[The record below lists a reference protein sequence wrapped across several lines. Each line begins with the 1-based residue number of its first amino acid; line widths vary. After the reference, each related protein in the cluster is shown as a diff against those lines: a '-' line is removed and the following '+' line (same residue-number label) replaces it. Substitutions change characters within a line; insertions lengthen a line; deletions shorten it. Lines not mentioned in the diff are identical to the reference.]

1 LLIFAVKTKP
11 MFFQPRIGQHYQEGF
26 KGYRTLVLGVK
37 HHCILKQCPFYEDC
51 VIQRNCASY
60 DAKCPAYGDRYD
72 LRLSLSNQI
81 EIDAFLEEYDR
92 YPTYSYFTKLMLGK
106 TDDCTEAEKTAFWDQ
121 VAFANYLQYFCPSPQ
136 VPEYEEEGLTYRSED
151 WDAFQELLET
161 VQPEVLLVWN
171 SALKM
176 LLDKKI
182 ADGEIKG
189 LTHFDDF
196 RSETLTINR
205 YLYKVQP
212 KKMPKEL
219 FDDFRLAF
227 CLDDEATAA
236 RLMLNALQKAR
247 FRQFVPPE
255 DLKLTP
261 EMVEVAQPN
270 IWDKELMSYLIGK
283 LSAKQDF
290 DKLIGAFEPQLK
302 ELAINFR
309 CVSSFPLEIAD
320 SKAIDIGCE
329 LSELSWFDLGKVGS
343 LEDTEVVI
351 LYLTDANDTLKVY
364 LKALADN
371 KLCRVVLLLDVKDSD
386 KLLLDVVG
394 CPNLSSIV
402 EKGQALLLQFDG
414 VVHEKVSLEHG
425 KEKTYLRHKNLA
437 KGQSLRPSDYLSTK
451 MSKTELNNLVYSV
464 FKDSTC
470 VIATAKGDRDLVQ
483 LLEGLL
489 DRDFVCRQ
497 GKRLKAVK
505 GKAGQLLFYGLHRS
519 GLSWNDLER
528 LFADDNMAKNAN
540 ADKIAKVL
548 ENDSAA
554 VRYYKDLF
562 GL

>member
-1 LLIFAVKTKP
+1 
-11 MFFQPRIGQHYQEGF
+11 MFFQPRIGQHYHDGF
-26 KGYRTLVLGVK
+26 KGYRTFVLGVK

-51 VIQRNCASY
+51 VMQRNCASY
-60 DAKCPAYGDRYD
+60 DANCPAYGDHHD

-106 TDDCTEAEKTAFWDQ
+106 TDDCTEAEKTAFWEQ
-121 VAFANYLQYFCPSPQ
+121 MAFANYLQYFCPSPQ
-136 VPEYEEEGLTYRSED
+136 VPEYEEEGLIYRSED
-151 WDAFQELLET
+151 WDAFKELLEA
-161 VQPEVLLVWN
+161 VKPEVLLVWN
-171 SALKM
+171 AALKT

-182 ADGEIKG
+182 AEGEIKG

-205 YLYKVQP
+205 YLYKVRP
-212 KKMPKEL
+212 KKTPKEL
-219 FDDFRLAF
+219 FADFQLAF
-227 CLDDEATAA
+227 CLDDEATSA
-236 RLMLNALQKAR
+236 RFMLNALQKAR
-247 FRQFVPPE
+247 FRQFVTPE
-255 DLKLTP
+255 DLKLTS
-261 EMVEVAQPN
+261 EMVEAAQPN
-270 IWDKELMSYLIGK
+270 IWDNELMSFLIGK
-283 LSAKQDF
+283 LPAKQDLN
-290 DKLIGAFEPQLK
+290 KLVGAFEPQLK
-302 ELAINFR
+302 ELAQDFR
-309 CVSSFPLEIAD
+309 CASSFPLEIND
-320 SKAIDIGCE
+320 TKAINVGGE
-329 LSELSWFDLGKVGS
+329 LSELSWFNLGKVGS
-343 LEDTEVVI
+343 IEDTDVVI
-351 LYLTDANDTLKVY
+351 LYLTDANDTLKLC
-364 LKALADN
+364 LKALVDN
-371 KLCRVVLLLDVKDSD
+371 KLCHVLLLLDVKDSD

-394 CPNLSSIV
+394 CPNLCSIV

-414 VVHEKVSLEHG
+414 EVHEKVGLEQG

-437 KGQSLRPSDYLSTK
+437 KGQSLRPSEYLSAK

-489 DRDFVCRQ
+489 SRDFVCRQ

>member
-1 LLIFAVKTKP
+1 
-11 MFFQPRIGQHYQEGF
+11 M
-26 KGYRTLVLGVK
+26 
-37 HHCILKQCPFYEDC
+37 
-51 VIQRNCASY
+51 
-60 DAKCPAYGDRYD
+60 
-72 LRLSLSNQI
+72 RLSQSNQI
-81 EIDAFLEEYDR
+81 EIDAFLEVHDR

-106 TDDCTEAEKTAFWDQ
+106 TDDCTEAEKTAFWEQ

-136 VPEYEEEGLTYRSED
+136 VPEYKEDGLDYRAED
-151 WDAFQELLET
+151 WRAFQELLEA

-171 SALKM
+171 VALKT

-182 ADGEIKG
+182 VEGEIKG

-212 KKMPKEL
+212 KKTPNES
-219 FDDFRLAF
+219 FADFQKVF
-227 CLDDEATAA
+227 YLDGDEATAA

-247 FRQFVPPE
+247 FRQFVPSE
-255 DLKLTP
+255 DLKLTS
-261 EMVEVAQPN
+261 EMVEAAQPN
-270 IWDKELMSYLIGK
+270 IWDNELMSFLIGK
-283 LSAKQDF
+283 LPAKQDLN
-290 DKLIGAFEPQLK
+290 KLVGAFEPHLK
-302 ELAINFR
+302 ELAEDFR
-309 CVSSFPLEIAD
+309 CASSFPLEIAD
-320 SKAIDIGCE
+320 TKAIDVGGE

-343 LEDTEVVI
+343 FDDTDVAI
-351 LYLTDANDTLKVY
+351 LYLTDANDTLKTS
-364 LKALADN
+364 LKALVDN
-371 KLCRVVLLLDVKDSD
+371 KLCRVLLLLDVKDSD

-402 EKGQALLLQFDG
+402 EKGQALLVQFDG
-414 VVHEKVSLEHG
+414 EVHEKVGLEHG
-425 KEKTYLRHKNLA
+425 KEKTYLRCKNLA
-437 KGQSLRPSDYLSTK
+437 KGQSLRPSEYLSAK
-451 MSKTELNNLVYSV
+451 MSKTELNNLVYNV

-470 VIATAKGDRDLVQ
+470 VIATAKGERDLVQ

-489 DRDFVCRQ
+489 SRNFVCRH

>member
-1 LLIFAVKTKP
+1 MSIFAVKTKP
-11 MFFQPRIGQHYQEGF
+11 MFFQPRIGQHYLKGF

-51 VIQRNCASY
+51 VMQRNCASY
-60 DAKCPAYGDRYD
+60 DARCPSYGDRHD

-81 EIDAFLEEYDR
+81 EINAYLEEYDR

-106 TDDCTEAEKTAFWDQ
+106 TDDCTEAEKTAFWEQ
-121 VAFANYLQYFCPSPQ
+121 VAFANYLQYFRPSPQ
-136 VPEYEEEGLTYRSED
+136 VPGYKSGGLDYRIED
-151 WDAFQELLET
+151 WEAFLELLDML
-161 VQPEVLLVWN
+161 QPEVLLVWN
-171 SALKM
+171 DALKT
-176 LLDKKI
+176 LLDNKI
-182 ADGEIKG
+182 AEGEIKG
-189 LTHFDDF
+189 LIHFDDF

-205 YLYKVQP
+205 YLNKVQP
-212 KKMPKEL
+212 KKTPKEL
-219 FDDFRLAF
+219 FADFQLAF
-227 CLDDEATAA
+227 CLDDEAIAA

-261 EMVEVAQPN
+261 EMVETAQPN
-270 IWDKELMSYLIGK
+270 IWDNELMSFLIGK
-283 LSAKQDF
+283 LPVKQDLN
-290 DKLIGAFEPQLK
+290 KLVGAFEPHLK
-302 ELAINFR
+302 ELAEDFR
-309 CVSSFPLEIAD
+309 CASSFPLEIAD
-320 SKAIDIGCE
+320 TKAIDVGGE

-343 LEDTEVVI
+343 FDDTDVAI
-351 LYLTDANDTLKVY
+351 LYLTDANDTLKTS
-364 LKALADN
+364 LKALDDN
-371 KLCRVVLLLDVKDSD
+371 KLCRVVLLLNVKDSD

-402 EKGQALLLQFDG
+402 EKGQALLVQFDG
-414 VVHEKVSLEHG
+414 EVHEKVGLEQG
-425 KEKTYLRHKNLA
+425 KEKTYLRCKNLA
-437 KGQSLRPSDYLSTK
+437 KGQSLRPSEYLSAK

-470 VIATAKGDRDLVQ
+470 VIATAKGERDLVQ

-489 DRDFVCRQ
+489 SRNFVCRQ

>member
-1 LLIFAVKTKP
+1 
-11 MFFQPRIGQHYQEGF
+11 MFFQPRIGLHYYEGF

-51 VIQRNCASY
+51 VMQRNCASY
-60 DAKCPAYGDRYD
+60 DTICPAYGVRHD

-81 EIDAFLEEYDR
+81 EIDAFLEEYDS

-106 TDDCTEAEKTAFWDQ
+106 TDDCTEAEKTAFWEQ

-136 VPEYEEEGLTYRSED
+136 VPEYEEDGSPYRSED
-151 WDAFQELLET
+151 WKAFQELLET
-161 VQPEVLLVWN
+161 LQPEVLLVWN
-171 SALKM
+171 AALKT

-182 ADGEIKG
+182 AEGEIKG

-212 KKMPKEL
+212 KKTAKEL
-219 FDDFRLAF
+219 FADFQLAF
-227 CLDDEATAA
+227 CPDGDEATAA
-236 RLMLNALQKAR
+236 RLLLNALQKAR
-247 FRQFVPPE
+247 FRQFVPAE

-261 EMVEVAQPN
+261 EMVEAAQPN
-270 IWDKELMSYLIGK
+270 IWDKELTSFLIKK
-283 LSAKQDF
+283 LSAKQEL
-290 DKLIGAFEPQLK
+290 DKLVGAFEPNIK
-302 ELAINFR
+302 ELAKDFR
-309 CVSSFPLEIAD
+309 CVSSFPLEVAD
-320 SKAIDIGCE
+320 TKAIDMCCE

-343 LEDTEVVI
+343 IDDTDVAI
-351 LYLTDANDTLKVY
+351 LYLTDANDTLKAC

-371 KLCRVVLLLDVKDSD
+371 KLNRVVLLLNVKDSD
-386 KLLLDVVG
+386 KLLLEVIN
-394 CPNLSSIV
+394 CPNLCSIV

-414 VVHEKVSLEHG
+414 EVHEKVGLEFG

-437 KGQSLRPSDYLSTK
+437 KGQSLRPSDYLSAK

-464 FKDSTC
+464 LKDSSC

-528 LFADDNMAKNAN
+528 LFADDNMAKNSN

-548 ENDSAA
+548 ENDSSA
-554 VRYYKDLF
+554 VRYYRDLF